1 MISSTV
7 SKESAP
13 RSLVKLA
20 ESVISDSSIPN
31 LSTMISFILFSKFSI
46 KINFKYDA
54 KIIFFFDS
62 QTIKLLYFFNKNY
75 LKKLSEKHLKNK
87 EEYYL
92 IGIVSSCKEYKL
104 AWVLENLL
112 DISLKKESN
121 EKIDLIDNK
130 TIELSFLISRDKNKY
145 FKLISNKLLNNP
157 FKSHLIASLSNF
169 DYLIQFSINYFDNS
183 PSDIINTLK
192 SDNLIH
198 FANFVDIK
206 LIKEKYLLYI

>member
-1 MISSTV
+1 M
-7 SKESAP
+7 
-13 RSLVKLA
+13 
-20 ESVISDSSIPN
+20 
-31 LSTMISFILFSKFSI
+31 
-46 KINFKYDA
+46 
-54 KIIFFFDS
+54 
-62 QTIKLLYFFNKNY
+62 
-75 LKKLSEKHLKNK
+75 KKLSEKHLKNK

-92 IGIVSSCKEYKL
+92 IVIVSSCKEYKL

-145 FKLISNKLLNNP
+145 FKLISNKLLYNP
-157 FKSHLIASLSNF
+157 FKSHLIASFSIF
-169 DYLIQFSINYFDNS
+169 DYLIQFSINYFDDS

>member
-1 MISSTV
+1 M
-7 SKESAP
+7 
-13 RSLVKLA
+13 
-20 ESVISDSSIPN
+20 
-31 LSTMISFILFSKFSI
+31 
-46 KINFKYDA
+46 
-54 KIIFFFDS
+54 
-62 QTIKLLYFFNKNY
+62 
-75 LKKLSEKHLKNK
+75 
-87 EEYYL
+87 
-92 IGIVSSCKEYKL
+92 
-104 AWVLENLL
+104 
-112 DISLKKESN
+112 KKESN